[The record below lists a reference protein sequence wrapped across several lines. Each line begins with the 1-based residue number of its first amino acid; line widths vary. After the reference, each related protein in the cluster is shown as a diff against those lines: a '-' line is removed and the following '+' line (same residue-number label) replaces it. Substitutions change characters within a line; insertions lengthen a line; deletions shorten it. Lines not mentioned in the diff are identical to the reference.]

1 LATVVIVV
9 AVVAVVGFWWSKG
22 RPADTPPAVVPKA
35 AATPKA
41 AFEKL
46 TGRWQRP
53 DGGYII
59 EIRSV
64 EPDGRMHAAYFNPQP
79 INVAKAEALQ
89 GGGTVSVFIEL
100 RDVNYPGS
108 TYSLTYDPANDSLK
122 GIYFQAAIRQTFDVY
137 FIRLQP

>member
-1 LATVVIVV
+1 VI
-9 AVVAVVGFWWSKG
+9 AVVVLVTVGFWFSKDRLAG
-22 RPADTPPAVVPKA
+22 TPLVVPKA
-35 AATPKA
+35 TATHKA

-46 TGRWQRP
+46 IGRWQRP

-64 EPDGRMHAAYFNPQP
+64 EPDGRMNAAYFNPQP
-79 INVAKAEALQ
+79 INVAKAEVLP
-89 GGGTVSVFIEL
+89 GGGTVNVFIEL

-122 GIYFQAAIRQTFDVY
+122 GIYFQAAIKQTFDVY